1 MRKLLN
7 RKVTEQGGKCAICHK
22 EFAEY
27 SDIVPDHK
35 HPKGMG
41 GAWRDDHP
49 DNIQAFKPHIGG
61 ATLKRDRA
69 GLTTD
74 DPMTSGHST
83 SEPHECWIEQGAV
96 RNACGE
102 MLRLAYY
109 VDSNSVAHGFLRSRE
124 GNYTTFG
131 VPGAGAGAGQGT
143 FPYSINPA
151 VTITGQYI
159 DASNVIHGFIRTAEG
174 SITKF
179 DAPGA
184 GTGAGQGTFPDGL
197 NIEGVII
204 GMSTDANNAV
214 HGFLRTP
221 W

>member
-1 MRKLLN
+1 MGFASGVQRIEDPHHARGYRDLRSPAEMRKLLN

-35 HPKGMG
+35 HPKGMEEA
-41 GAWRDDHP
+41 AWRDDHP

-102 MLRLAYY
+102 MLRQRTTSIPTASLMDFCAAGKETTPRLAFR
-109 VDSNSVAHGFLRSRE
+109 VQGLAPARAHFL
-124 GNYTTFG
+124 
-131 VPGAGAGAGQGT
+131 
-143 FPYSINPA
+143 
-151 VTITGQYI
+151 
-159 DASNVIHGFIRTAEG
+159 TA
-174 SITKF
+174 
-179 DAPGA
+179 
-184 GTGAGQGTFPDGL
+184 
-197 NIEGVII
+197 
-204 GMSTDANNAV
+204 
-214 HGFLRTP
+214 
-221 W
+221 